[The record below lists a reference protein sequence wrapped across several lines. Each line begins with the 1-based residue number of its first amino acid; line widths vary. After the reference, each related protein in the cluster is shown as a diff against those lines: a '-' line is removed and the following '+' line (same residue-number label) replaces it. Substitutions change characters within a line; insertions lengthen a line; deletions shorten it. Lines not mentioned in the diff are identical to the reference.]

1 MPESCPKASSQ
12 HYPWWATAFF
22 GFLSGVCLSSCAD
35 GQARCFF
42 SYLIY
47 MLGESSCGDF
57 VLIHHCI
64 LPEARNHCKLTAVLV
79 RSRLCGRGWF
89 TSNHVL
95 INSPLPIVCCCGGG
109 LDTHFVVLDT
119 YDWATN
125 RNTTPCARHVNNM
138 TEDVQSIASTEPVC
152 ACACVENLSDYSYT
166 IGREK
171 KNQDHTGFATMNGS

>member
-138 TEDVQSIASTEPVC
+138 TGRMYRALLPQSLCVHVPVLKISVIIAT
-152 ACACVENLSDYSYT
+152 L
-166 IGREK
+166 
-171 KNQDHTGFATMNGS
+171 